1 MYMILTKGKK
11 MIRTVNKL
19 KHVVAH
25 YTDIFCSANEKD
37 FLLTN
42 QNFCS
47 EYRYEHSRYNVL
59 YSKQRDCFVIG
70 CPKGNLLTTSDLET
84 TKRFES
90 YGRACS
96 VANNRNKFFG
106 IK

>member
-1 MYMILTKGKK
+1 
-11 MIRTVNKL
+11 MIRTINKL

-25 YTDIFCSANEKD
+25 HSDIFCSPNKKD
-37 FLLTN
+37 ILLTN

-47 EYRYEHSRYNVL
+47 EYRYEHSRYNVY
-59 YSKQRDCFVIG
+59 YSKERDCFVIE
-70 CPKGNLLTTSDLET
+70 CPNNQLLTTADRET

-90 YGRACS
+90 YGRACAI
-96 VANNRNKFFG
+96 ANTYNKCSG

>member
-1 MYMILTKGKK
+1 
-11 MIRTVNKL
+11 MIRTINKL

-25 YTDIFCSANEKD
+25 HSDIFCSPNEKD

-47 EYRYEHSRYNVL
+47 EYRYEHSRYNVY
-59 YSKQRDCFVIG
+59 YSKQRDCFVIE
-70 CPKGNLLTTSDLET
+70 CPKNNLLTTSDLET